1 MSYDKNIYYTPE
13 AFGVST
19 VFDVDKSSGSYEFDS
34 FVIWKDDNGRYYWD
48 NDSGCSC
55 PDPYDSA
62 DLSSVRQGTLRDA
75 VNDAR
80 VWVKEVSWND
90 LYHERA
96 VKRIE
101 EFARQ
106 NGLA

>member
-34 FVIWKDDNGRYYWD
+34 FIIWKDDNGRYYWD
-48 NDSGCSC
+48 SDSGCSC
-55 PDPYDSA
+55 PVPYDSS
-62 DLSSVRQGTLRDA
+62 DISNIRQGTLRDA

-80 VWVKEVSWND
+80 VWIKEESWND
-90 LYHERA
+90 LYHEGA
-96 VKRIE
+96 VKKIE

>member
-13 AFGVST
+13 AFGLT
-19 VFDVDKSSGSYEFDS
+19 EVFDVDKSSGSYEFDS
-34 FVIWKDDNGRYYWD
+34 FVIWKDDNGRYYWGS
-48 NDSGCSC
+48 DSGCSC
-55 PDPYDSA
+55 PVPYDSS
-62 DLSSVRQGTLRDA
+62 DISNILQGSLRDA

-80 VWVKEVSWND
+80 VWIKAESWND
-90 LYHERA
+90 LYIEGA
-96 VKRIE
+96 AKRIE